1 MVLMEAM
8 AMEVPCVAPRI
19 SGIPELIE
27 HGIDG
32 LLFAVADVGEIC
44 QEVRTL
50 LDSAELRNRI
60 GKKAR
65 EKVLREYD
73 MARNTARFAA
83 LVWKQ
88 LESGAR

>member
-8 AMEVPCVAPRI
+8 ALEIPCVAPRI

-27 HGIDG
+27 HGVDG
-32 LLFAVADVGEIC
+32 LLFAVADVDELC
-44 QEVRTL
+44 QAVRTF

-65 EKVLREYD
+65 DKVLREYD
-73 MARNTARFAA
+73 MARNTERFAA
-83 LVWKQ
+83 LIEKQ
-88 LESGAR
+88 LESSMR